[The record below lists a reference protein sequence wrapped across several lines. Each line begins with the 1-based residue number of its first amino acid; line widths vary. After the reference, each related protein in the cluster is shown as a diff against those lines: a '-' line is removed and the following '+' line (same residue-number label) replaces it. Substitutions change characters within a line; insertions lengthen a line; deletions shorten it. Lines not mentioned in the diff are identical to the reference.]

1 MSAASAGAGCLGTG
15 PLATDEGLEN
25 GAAINLALPEG
36 FHGEGDA
43 AIGLLE
49 RGRDHRRVELYGHAI
64 PHQNTDAAAHT
75 HSKLPPPKHTHTY
88 THESTHTHTH
98 TQQTHA
104 LVRSDTGRS

>member
-1 MSAASAGAGCLGTG
+1 MKPRNAQREETQIFATGCRRAYILRIRAHLLSQGIRTGMSAASAGAGCLGTG

-49 RGRDHRRVELYGHAI
+49 RGRDHRRVEL
-64 PHQNTDAAAHT
+64 
-75 HSKLPPPKHTHTY
+75 
-88 THESTHTHTH
+88 
-98 TQQTHA
+98 
-104 LVRSDTGRS
+104 